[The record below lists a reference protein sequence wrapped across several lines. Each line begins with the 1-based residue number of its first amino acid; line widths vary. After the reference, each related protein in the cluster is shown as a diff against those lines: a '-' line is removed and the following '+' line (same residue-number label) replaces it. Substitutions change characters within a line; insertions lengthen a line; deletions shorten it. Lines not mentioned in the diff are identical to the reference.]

1 MVVRKSLA
9 VAALLAFAAPAGA
22 QGVQT
27 SLELD
32 GHVLSLTGP
41 EMRALQALGREVG
54 DTNSGAQDRAL
65 AQAREAVQGRD
76 ARHALAVYMLAM
88 ARQRNDEALRA
99 EALDALI
106 ASELTPREKLAVYL
120 EMRGGIAFNAGDFE
134 MAKALWTRVVELR
147 PNDPDAL
154 NNLAQ
159 VQARTND
166 AGAAADLLER
176 AIAARQASGQPV
188 TEDWY
193 QQRLSIANQSG
204 SAEAVVATGV
214 ALLRAYPTP
223 QNQRI
228 ALVLYRQ
235 LAAPQG
241 TMEIDLMRL
250 MRTMGTLTRAD
261 EYQRM
266 AQLLRQAGLG
276 AEAKAVLDEG
286 LARGLLDVSTAPIP
300 AISEEID
307 REVRREQRRMQ
318 GAAPSLALAD
328 SLLGTGRFAEAAEL
342 YRAAVAEGGAN
353 AAELNTRLGM
363 TLVLAG
369 RRDEAATAFQAA
381 ADSGVAP
388 STASYADLARFW
400 LAWLA
405 KPPSAAPVQ
414 G

>member
-1 MVVRKSLA
+1 MITRRLLA
-9 VAALLAFAAPAGA
+9 LAALLAAAFPSPAGA

-41 EMRALQALGREVG
+41 EMRALRDLGREVG
-54 DTNSGAQDRAL
+54 GTNRGAQDRAL
-65 AQAREAVQGRD
+65 VRAREAAQGRD
-76 ARHALAVYMLAM
+76 AHHALAVYMLAM
-88 ARQRNDEALRA
+88 ARQRRDDALLT

-106 ASELTPREKLAVYL
+106 ASELTPTDKLAGFL

-134 MAKALWTRVVELR
+134 TAKTDWTRVVELR

-166 AGAAADLLER
+166 AVAAADLLER
-176 AIAARQASGQPV
+176 AIAARQAAGQPV

-235 LAAPQG
+235 LAAPAG
-241 TMEIDLMRL
+241 MMEIDLLRL

-276 AEAKAVLDEG
+276 AEAKTVLDEG
-286 LARGLLDVSTAPIP
+286 LGRGLLDASTPPIP
-300 AISEEID
+300 DIIAEID
-307 REVRREQRRMQ
+307 REAVRERRRMQ
-318 GAAPSLALAD
+318 GAAPSPALAD
-328 SLLGTGRFAEAAEL
+328 SLLGAGRYAEAAQL
-342 YRAAVAEGGAN
+342 YRAAVAAGGAN
-353 AAELNTRLGM
+353 VAELETRLGM
-363 TLVLAG
+363 ALVLAD
-369 RRDEAATAFQAA
+369 RRDEAPTAFQLA
-381 ADSGVAP
+381 ADAGSRGY
-388 STASYADLARFW
+388 SDLAKFW
-400 LAWLA
+400 LAWLTA
-405 KPPSAAPVQ
+405 PSSAAPAE